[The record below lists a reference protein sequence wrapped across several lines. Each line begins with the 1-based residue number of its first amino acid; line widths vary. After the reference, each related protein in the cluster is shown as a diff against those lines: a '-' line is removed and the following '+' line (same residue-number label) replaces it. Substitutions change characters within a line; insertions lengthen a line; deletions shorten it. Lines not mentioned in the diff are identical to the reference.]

1 MSSKKLNSYRG
12 PLSAAEIAVGMNAAN
27 ANALRL
33 VEDAQTLLV
42 AGRCPTAA
50 SIAVLSIEE
59 SGKVSILRQ
68 LATATSEEEITA
80 AWKNYRSHTRKNVQW
95 MLPDLAMK
103 GARKLD
109 DLHPLFEKNAE
120 HPFVLDQLKQL
131 GLYTDCLG
139 NVSWSVPVDV
149 VDEQLARSLVQIA
162 KLLVGKRVT
171 TVEEIE
177 LWIQHVGAA
186 PKDDLPAMKVAL
198 ASWYSAMQGAGLRPN
213 GINEMERFI
222 NEGVPFPEV

>member
-12 PLSAAEIAVGMNAAN
+12 PLSAAEIAVGMNVAN

-33 VEDAQTLLV
+33 LEDAQTLLV

-59 SGKVSILRQ
+59 SGKVSVLRQ
-68 LATATSEEEITA
+68 LATATSKEEIAA

-95 MLPDLAMK
+95 LLPELAMR

-109 DLHPLFEKNAE
+109 DLHPLYEKDAE
-120 HPFVLDQLKQL
+120 HPFVLDQIKQL
-131 GLYTDCLG
+131 GFYSDCLG
-139 NVSWSVPVDV
+139 NVCWSVPFEV
-149 VDEQLARSLVQIA
+149 VDEQLASGLVQIA
-162 KLLVGKRVT
+162 KLLVGQHVI

-177 LWIQHVGAA
+177 LWIRHLGAS
-186 PKDDLPAMKVAL
+186 PRDDFPAMKRAL
-198 ASWYSAMQGAGLRPN
+198 VSWYSAMQDAGLRPS